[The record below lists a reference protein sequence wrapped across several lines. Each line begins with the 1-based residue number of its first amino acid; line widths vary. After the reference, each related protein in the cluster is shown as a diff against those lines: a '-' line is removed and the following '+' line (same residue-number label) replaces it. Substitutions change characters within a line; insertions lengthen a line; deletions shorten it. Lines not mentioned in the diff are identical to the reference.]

1 MTPNNM
7 SFGHYEKAVV
17 FRRRLQSPEK
27 EKRGSR
33 SMIVTGKQKAK
44 SWLETDREQV
54 QSNRTPANN
63 RARAH
68 LRANLLSFVI
78 LLTGLMLIYKLL

>member
-1 MTPNNM
+1 
-7 SFGHYEKAVV
+7 
-17 FRRRLQSPEK
+17 
-27 EKRGSR
+27 
-33 SMIVTGKQKAK
+33 MIVTGKQKAK